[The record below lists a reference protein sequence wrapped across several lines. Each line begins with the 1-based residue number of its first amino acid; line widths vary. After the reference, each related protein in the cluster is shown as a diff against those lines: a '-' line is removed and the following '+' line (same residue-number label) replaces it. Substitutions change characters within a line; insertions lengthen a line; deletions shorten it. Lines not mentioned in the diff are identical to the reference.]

1 VEIAAKFNDGKT
13 AKTHAV
19 KASFDENV
27 LFIIDADGGQI
38 ASCPLDNLRI
48 VDKGDPQRPV
58 RLKFG
63 ADGQERLGLARREDL
78 SAIEA
83 ICLNLYQSSGD
94 IRRQWRTVVVASL
107 GAILSIFVIVQFGIP
122 LFAGHVAKIV
132 PLSSVQRVGDQVH
145 GQIIKAMAYLE
156 KRPASEMLCSDPEGL
171 ALVKQLTATLIAEAE
186 DAIPVKI
193 SVINSKI
200 VNAAALPGGRIII
213 FRGLL
218 EFVENEGE
226 LASVLAHEFGHVQ
239 SRHPTKNAIQG
250 ATLGVLTSLLIGDVA
265 GGFALTGLSS
275 AVLQSAYS
283 RDAERE
289 ADAIALEIM
298 KKVRLDIED
307 SARFFKRLQEKTGDN
322 KGIIS
327 FLSTHPPLQE
337 RVDTAKE
344 RARTQKRGAQ
354 ITKILTRAE
363 WAKVKTMCQ

>member
-1 VEIAAKFNDGKT
+1 MEIVAKFNDGKT

-19 KASFDENV
+19 KASFGENEV
-27 LFIIDADGGQI
+27 LIINADGVQI
-38 ASCPLDNLRI
+38 ASCPLDELRI

-63 ADGQERLGLARREDL
+63 SNGQERLVLARRDDL
-78 SAIEA
+78 SAIES
-83 ICLNLYQSSGD
+83 ICLNLYKSPGD
-94 IRRQWRTVVVASL
+94 VRRQWRTVVVASL
-107 GAILSIFVIVQFGIP
+107 SALVSIFIIVQFGIP

-132 PLSSVQRVGDQVH
+132 PISSVQRVGDEVH
-145 GQIIKAMAYLE
+145 EQIIKAMAYIE
-156 KRPASEMLCSDPEGL
+156 KRPVSEMLCHDPKGL
-171 ALVKQLTATLIAEAE
+171 ALVKRLTTILIAEAD

-200 VNAAALPGGRIII
+200 VNAAALPGGRIVI

-289 ADAIALEIM
+289 ADAIELEIM
-298 KKVRLDIED
+298 KRVGLDIED
-307 SARFFKRLQEKTGDN
+307 SARFFKRLQEKAGDTE
-322 KGIIS
+322 GIAS

-337 RVDTAKE
+337 RVDTAKDK
-344 RARTQKRGAQ
+344 ARKQKKGDH

-363 WAKVKTMCQ
+363 WATVKTMCQ